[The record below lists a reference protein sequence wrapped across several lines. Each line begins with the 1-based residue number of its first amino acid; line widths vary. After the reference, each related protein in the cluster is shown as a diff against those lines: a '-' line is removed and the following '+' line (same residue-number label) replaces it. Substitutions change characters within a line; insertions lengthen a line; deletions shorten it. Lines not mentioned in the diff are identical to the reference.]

1 MLWGFVM
8 FVCFWLIGSLLK
20 KKKVIKKMFK
30 IHAIQ

>member
-8 FVCFWLIGSLLK
+8 FVCFWLIGSLF